1 MADVTLIIGNGF
13 DLDLGLK
20 SSYKNFAASKEWK
33 DLMHRYESFLMNET
47 EQKKSLLWQINSAS
61 TASQWFDIEEE
72 IHKFVQEHPTLSQ
85 QEIEEI
91 QYEFEGIK
99 KALCEYLRRCVE
111 EFEFKPDNKRLSSEL
126 LYLLYDNPCNVIEF
140 NFNYTDVHDF
150 LGDSNI
156 VFPTHIHG
164 CLKDKDIVLG
174 CDIQEGE
181 KVNRNLSFL
190 YKYNMLKKAN
200 HMVRSMLDTNE
211 VIIFGHSINEMDF
224 CYFREYLKVASSS
237 SQQMRYLTIFTYDE
251 QSERT
256 IKDNMRNQGISVS
269 DLYNNLEEF
278 TFIHTKNFYEGDTN
292 EYEKLGELDYRL
304 KKNLSW

>member
-72 IHKFVQEHPTLSQ
+72 IHKFVKDHPDLT
-85 QEIEEI
+85 EEDI
-91 QYEFEGIK
+91 RHIKSEFEGIK
-99 KALCEYLRRCVE
+99 KALYKYIKGCTSEFQVE
-111 EFEFKPDNKRLSSEL
+111 GKEVSNWL
-126 LYLLYDNPCNVIEF
+126 LFTLKDYDCHCNVEIF
-140 NFNYTDVHDF
+140 SFNYTDPDDLF
-150 LGDSNI
+150 KSSI
-156 VFPTHIHG
+156 VIGANHIHG
-164 CLKDKDIVLG
+164 SIEDDDIVLG

-181 KVNRNLSFL
+181 KVNRDLSFL

-200 HMVRSMLDTNE
+200 HLVRSMIRADE

-256 IKDNMRNQGISVS
+256 IKDNMRNHGISVS

-278 TFIHTKNFYEGDTN
+278 TFIHTKKLYAGDEVEN
-292 EYEKLGELDYRL
+292 LNLQDLKLRL
-304 KKNLSW
+304 NRR

>member
-1 MADVTLIIGNGF
+1 MANVSLIIGNGF

-20 SSYKNFAASKEWK
+20 TSYKDFAASKEWG
-33 DLMHRYESFLMNET
+33 DLVNGYKSFLMDET
-47 EQKKSLLWQINSAS
+47 SQKKSLLWQINNAS
-61 TASQWFDIEEE
+61 YASQWFDIEEE
-72 IHKFVQEHPTLSQ
+72 IHKFINDHPDLT
-85 QEIEEI
+85 EEDI
-91 QYEFEGIK
+91 RHVKSEFEGIK
-99 KALCEYLRRCVE
+99 KALCEYLRRCVD

-278 TFIHTKNFYEGDTN
+278 TFIHTKKLYAGDEEESLN
-292 EYEKLGELDYRL
+292 LQDLGLRL
-304 KKNLSW
+304 NRR